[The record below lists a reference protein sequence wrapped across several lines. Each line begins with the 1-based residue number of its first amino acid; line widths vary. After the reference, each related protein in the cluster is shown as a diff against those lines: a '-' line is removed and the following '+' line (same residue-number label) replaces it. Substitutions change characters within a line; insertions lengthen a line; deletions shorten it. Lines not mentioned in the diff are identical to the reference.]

1 MRLVWPDATL
11 AGYLAHFQACVQ
23 SNRSRHDR
31 GSLEATFGSA
41 AESRLARSL
50 STSCCDDDTE
60 AEPTSVRN
68 PMMPKHDNQHG
79 LPSSLS
85 SSSSS
90 LPNQGSSA
98 ATSPSSHRQAHS
110 QLLLFD
116 ERLLSLMSLTSLQKL
131 VAGRRHLFKRHKA
144 ASLIQAMGRYVRQL
158 QAYGQL
164 KTASVVAQAL
174 IRRWRAM
181 RHLKRAVKTAT
192 LLQQW
197 LRTRRAKRGAWDAAA
212 AQARLIAAKA
222 RMAREK
228 AEHEAASRVQK
239 WVTRRQILKR
249 FVRAVADYLVSSFDG
264 LSNLRD
270 SIHSMHSMP
279 IDFDGER

>member
-11 AGYLAHFQACVQ
+11 AGHLAHFQACVQ

-50 STSCCDDDTE
+50 STSCGDDDTE
-60 AEPTSVRN
+60 AEPTSVLN
-68 PMMPKHDNQHG
+68 PMAKHENHRR
-79 LPSSLS
+79 LPSSS
-85 SSSSS
+85 TSSSSS

-144 ASLIQAMGRYVRQL
+144 ASLIQAMGRYVHQL
-158 QAYGQL
+158 KAYGQL

-174 IRRWRAM
+174 IRRWQAM

-212 AQARLIAAKA
+212 AQARLIASKA

-249 FVRAVADYLVSSFDG
+249 FVRAVADYLVSLFDG

-270 SIHSMHSMP
+270 SIHSIHSMP